1 MFLVI
6 SEIHIPTHTQNA
18 IFLTVPQHFSPYVT
32 FTDST
37 QLLNTRSVLH
47 PKPQALSQ
55 PRKCCI
61 SDGCGTVHRKV
72 SADSPT
78 ALELGWLPLVVT
90 SGSPF
95 HLPTAR
101 CGRRVLYT
109 ILVMVSHG
117 RRCTHPSSPSQCCSH
132 RFLTRGTLLP
142 PWTPFG
148 GQHLTRLLP
157 LGYISQL

>member
-1 MFLVI
+1 M
-6 SEIHIPTHTQNA
+6 
-18 IFLTVPQHFSPYVT
+18 
-32 FTDST
+32 
-37 QLLNTRSVLH
+37 
-47 PKPQALSQ
+47 
-55 PRKCCI
+55 
-61 SDGCGTVHRKV
+61 

-117 RRCTHPSSPSQCCSH
+117 EGALIPLARLSAA
-132 RFLTRGTLLP
+132 LTGP
-142 PWTPFG
+142 D
-148 GQHLTRLLP
+148 
-157 LGYISQL
+157 